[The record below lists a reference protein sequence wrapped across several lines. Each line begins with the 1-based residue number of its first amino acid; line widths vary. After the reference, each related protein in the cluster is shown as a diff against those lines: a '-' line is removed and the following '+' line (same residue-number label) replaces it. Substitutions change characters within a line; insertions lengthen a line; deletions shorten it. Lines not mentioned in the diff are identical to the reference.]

1 MDFFPVQ
8 KGFNRSGNIQRK
20 NRCVLKK
27 EIKLIPAT
35 IKTQWEAAIFFF
47 YLSRIFAHL
56 FQFCGM
62 TKPTKK
68 LFLLDAYALIYR
80 AHFAFTKTPRINSK
94 GHNTSVPFGFTNTLL
109 EVLQKQK
116 PTHIAIAFDSPG
128 KTFRDEIF
136 AEYKATRQEMPEDIR
151 YGIPKVKEIIR
162 GFQIP
167 ILEKEG
173 FEADDIIG
181 TISRQACTRDF
192 EVFMMTPDKD
202 FGQLVTD
209 CVFLYKPAYMGNAVD
224 VLGPKEVCEK
234 WDIENVN
241 QVIDVL
247 GLQGDSS
254 DNIPGVPGIG
264 PKTAAILL
272 KTYGSVE
279 NIVAHTAEL
288 KGKQKE
294 LFTQFGQ
301 QALLSKKLATIIT
314 DVPIEFNE
322 DSLVYR
328 GPDKDFLKPIFD
340 DLEFKA
346 IAARAFGDPVPVSA
360 RPAQAAQLSMFGGED
375 IITSEIESERQ
386 TLASS
391 EVQYQ
396 VIEGLSQCEALVQKL
411 KEQSLISIYAL
422 LSEGTPVD
430 AEFRA
435 IAFSYREKEAYCVP
449 LKTEESTAILKSLKT
464 VFEDPEITKAG
475 HNLKAAVLLLRKHGI
490 DVKGQLFDSM
500 LAHYLIEPEASHDLP
515 ILATQ
520 YLGYSILPDDHSD
533 LREKL
538 CERADISLQL
548 RKKMC
553 LELES
558 RRHMKLMNE
567 TEMPLLAVLA
577 NMEFEGVKVDVNVLG
592 KLSEELKTE
601 TDVIQREIY
610 QMAGTEFNIGSPKQ
624 LGEVLFDRMKLGEKP
639 KKTKSGQY
647 ATGEDI
653 LLALSSKHEIARK
666 ILDYRVYE
674 KLRSTYVDALPRMI
688 SKTDGR
694 IHTDYRQAVAATG
707 RLSSNNPN
715 LQNIPI
721 RTAKGRQIRKAF
733 VPRSEE
739 FLFMSADYSQIEL
752 RIAASFAKD
761 QTMIEAFR
769 NKRDIHTTTAAKV
782 FRVPLESVTA
792 DMRRKA
798 KEVNFGIL
806 YGSTAFG
813 LSQNLGIS
821 RGEASEIIQAYFT
834 EFPAIKRYM
843 DDSINNARDKEFV
856 ETILGRRRYLRD
868 INSRNITTRGF
879 AERNAINAPIQGTAA
894 DIIKIAM
901 VNIHRWFQKNRLK
914 SKMIM
919 QVHDELVFDVHRD
932 EVDAVKENV
941 CFLMKHAVNIEVP
954 MEVEVGVANNWLDAH

>member
-1 MDFFPVQ
+1 
-8 KGFNRSGNIQRK
+8 
-20 NRCVLKK
+20 
-27 EIKLIPAT
+27 
-35 IKTQWEAAIFFF
+35 
-47 YLSRIFAHL
+47 
-56 FQFCGM
+56 M
-62 TKPTKK
+62 TKPDKK

-116 PTHIAIAFDSPG
+116 PTHIGIAFDTAG

-151 YGIPKVKEIIR
+151 YSIPKVKEIIR
-162 GFQIP
+162 GFNIP
-167 ILEKEG
+167 ILELEG
-173 FEADDIIG
+173 YEADDIIG
-181 TISRQACTRDF
+181 TISRQACTQGF
-192 EVFMMTPDKD
+192 EVYMMTPDKD
-202 FGQLVTD
+202 FGQLVND

-234 WDIENVN
+234 WDITDVS
-241 QVIDVL
+241 QVVDIL

-264 PKTAAILL
+264 PKTAAALL
-272 KTYGSVE
+272 KAYGTVE
-279 NIVAHTAEL
+279 NIVAHANEL

-294 LFTQFGQ
+294 LFLQYGD
-301 QALLSKKLATIIT
+301 QAILSKKLAQIIT
-314 DVPIEFNE
+314 DAPIEFNIE
-322 DSLVYR
+322 QLTYR
-328 GPDKDFLKPIFD
+328 GPDKEILKPIFD
-340 DLEFKA
+340 ELEFKA
-346 IAARAFGDPVPVSA
+346 IASRAFGEVIPASE
-360 RPAQAAQLSMFGGED
+360 RPLPPQASQLSMFDSPNAALPYGD
-375 IITSEIESERQ
+375 TTSERRSF
-386 TLASS
+386 LAS

-396 VIEGLSQCEALVQKL
+396 LIESVEAAAALYEKL
-411 KEQSLISIYAL
+411 KEQSQIACFGLIT
-422 LSEGTPVD
+422 EGS
-430 AEFRA
+430 
-435 IAFSYREKEAYCVP
+435 AFDSNIKMIGFAYREKEAYVVP
-449 LKTEESTAILKSLKT
+449 IKPDNAEAVIFIFKPI
-464 VFEDPEITKAG
+464 FENTQIAKIG
-475 HNLKAAVLLLRKHGI
+475 HNLKPLALLLRRFGI
-490 DVKGQLFDSM
+490 DMKGQLFDAM
-500 LAHYLIEPEASHDLP
+500 LAHYLIEPEAAHD
-515 ILATQ
+515 IQVLAAQ
-520 YLGYSILPDDHSD
+520 YLDYNILLDDHAD
-533 LREKL
+533 LRERIGERVDVVFQLKKKL
-538 CERADISLQL
+538 TID
-548 RKKMC
+548 
-553 LELES
+553 LES
-558 RRHMKLMNE
+558 RRQSKLMTE
-567 TEMPLLAVLA
+567 TEMPLTQVLA
-577 NMEFEGVKVDVNVLG
+577 AMEYEGVKVDINVLG
-592 KLSEELKTE
+592 KLSEELRAE
-601 TDVIQREIY
+601 TDVIQREIF
-610 QMAGTEFNIGSPKQ
+610 QLAGTEFNIGSPKQ
-624 LGEVLFDRMKLGEKP
+624 LGEILFDKMKLGEKP
-639 KKTKSGQY
+639 KKTKTGQY

-653 LLALSSKHEIARK
+653 LLALAPKHDIAKK

-674 KLRSTYVDALPRMI
+674 KLRSTYVDALPKMI
-688 SKTDGR
+688 SKIDGR

-721 RTAKGRQIRKAF
+721 RTAKGKQIRKAF

-761 QTMIEAFR
+761 ETMIEAFR
-769 NKRDIHTTTAAKV
+769 SKRDIHTTTAAKV
-782 FRVPLESVTA
+782 FKVPLDQVTA

-821 RGEASEIIQAYFT
+821 RGEAQEIIQAYFS

-843 DDSINNARDKEFV
+843 DNSINDAREKEFV

-901 VNIHRWFQKNRLK
+901 VNIHRWLHKNNMK
-914 SKMIM
+914 TKMIM

-932 EVDAVKENV
+932 EVEAVKENV
-941 CFLMKHAVNIEVP
+941 CFLMQHTVNIEVP
-954 MEVEVGVANNWLDAH
+954 MEVEVGVADNWLDAH